1 MKKIISIILLSVLI
15 FSILSVN
22 AGAKTVEMADASET
36 DGIVAALN
44 AVEPVKEQMGISEI
58 DFYELT
64 YSDSVSAYDYTKDGL
79 IFNCEFIPIKH
90 GNALVGWVIKKTTDG
105 DTYYQFT
112 TAFTE
117 EVNRIAEND
126 TEFAIIYGYD
136 ASYLY
141 DGKDICTL
149 RSVSI
154 PVDERAIL
162 ESAAQLEGE
171 SITLKSI
178 ASSYKLQY
186 SNPSMNSRAPVYFS
200 CNVKYVSQ
208 KPYENLCW
216 AACAAS
222 IVNFLKNKNYTAVQ
236 VAQRWHGEDDYNKI
250 IHSGLQDDL
259 LLRFGV
265 REYLYKAKVPS
276 SGVLLNNI
284 QQGYPVQATFSYRKY
299 TSIYYHETVIY
310 GMNIAS
316 GITYIMDP
324 EYGFCSASYSSSNKL
339 TYVKSDS
346 GLTLTLC
353 EATCHYWVS

>member
-64 YSDSVSAYDYTKDGL
+64 YSNSVSAYDYTK
-79 IFNCEFIPIKH
+79 
-90 GNALVGWVIKKTTDG
+90 DG

-117 EVNRIAEND
+117 EVNRIAGDD

-141 DGKDICTL
+141 DGKDIFTL
-149 RSVSI
+149 GSVSI
-154 PVDERAIL
+154 PVDERAVL
-162 ESAAQLEGE
+162 ESTAQLEGE

-178 ASSYKLQY
+178 ASRYELQY

-236 VAQRWHGEDDYNKI
+236 VAQRYYGESDYNRI
-250 IHSGLQDDL
+250 LHHGLQDDL

-339 TYVKSDS
+339 TYVRSDS